1 MEKLSNSVTLSPG
14 AEALYYDLPAWIF
27 KSIAEAQTDE
37 NVARAVR
44 FQEWWFSPR
53 PAKAVDARKAPDAK
67 TAAKRAQSENERAQP
82 AKEQWA
88 GVVCRDGD
96 NEILFSETV
105 GYEGPKIAP
114 LILYVESGKIML
126 PSEALYVTR
135 PS

>member
-1 MEKLSNSVTLSPG
+1 VEKLSNSLTLSPG
-14 AEALYYDLPAWIF
+14 AEASLNYDLPAWIF
-27 KSIAEAQTDE
+27 KSIAAAQTDE

-44 FQEWWFSPR
+44 FQEWWFSP
-53 PAKAVDARKAPDAK
+53 AKAVDARKALDAE
-67 TAAKRAQSENERAQP
+67 TAAKRAPENERAQP

-114 LILYVESGKIML
+114 LILYIESGRIML

>member
-14 AEALYYDLPAWIF
+14 AEALYDDLPAWIF

-53 PAKAVDARKAPDAK
+53 PAKAVDARKALDAK
-67 TAAKRAQSENERAQP
+67 IA
-82 AKEQWA
+82 AKEQWV
-88 GVVCRDGD
+88 GVIFRDGD
-96 NEILFSETV
+96 TEILFSKTV

>member
-1 MEKLSNSVTLSPG
+1 VEKLSNSVTLSPG
-14 AEALYYDLPAWIF
+14 AEALYCDLPAWIF

-44 FQEWWFSPR
+44 FQEWWFSPH

-67 TAAKRAQSENERAQP
+67 TAAKRAPENERAQP
-82 AKEQWA
+82 AKEQWV
-88 GVVCRDGD
+88 GVICRDGD
-96 NEILFSETV
+96 NEILFSKTV

>member
-1 MEKLSNSVTLSPG
+1 VEKLSNSVTLSPG
-14 AEALYYDLPAWIF
+14 AEALYYDLRAWIF
-27 KSIAEAQTDE
+27 ESIAEAQTDE

-53 PAKAVDARKAPDAK
+53 PAKAVDARKALDAK
-67 TAAKRAQSENERAQP
+67 TAAKRAQPES
-82 AKEQWA
+82 EQWV
-88 GVVCRDGD
+88 VVCRDGD
-96 NEILFSETV
+96 AEILFSKTV

>member
-1 MEKLSNSVTLSPG
+1 VTLSPG
-14 AEALYYDLPAWIF
+14 AEALYDDLPAWIF

-53 PAKAVDARKAPDAK
+53 PAAK
-67 TAAKRAQSENERAQP
+67 HAQPENERAQP

-96 NEILFSETV
+96 NEVLFSKTV
-105 GYEGPKIAP
+105 GYEGSKIAP
-114 LILYVESGKIML
+114 LILYIESGKIML